1 MTSEMPVTGPVG
13 NTYTWGIRK
22 GERTMVIGFIG
33 LGNMAKAMI
42 SGIIDNG
49 VAAPEEI
56 IGSAKTN
63 ETCEK
68 VKKKFCIETTTDSL
82 KVASSADV
90 LILAVKPQVL
100 KDVAAGIKGLIK
112 KDAIVISIAAGRSLA
127 DLSSMLGRDE
137 KIVRFMPNT
146 PAMVG
151 AGITAV
157 CPNEHIT
164 SEELETVLK
173 ISNSCGESEV
183 IPESMMDAFC
193 AVAGSSPAYVFMF
206 LEAMADAAV
215 KAGIP
220 RQKAYKFAGQA
231 VMGSA
236 KLMLETGDHPAVL
249 KDMVCSPG
257 GTTIEAVQVLEEAG
271 LRAAVMDAI
280 EACVEK
286 SKNM

>member
-1 MTSEMPVTGPVG
+1 
-13 NTYTWGIRK
+13 
-22 GERTMVIGFIG
+22 MVIGFIG
-33 LGNMAKAMI
+33 LGNMATAMI

-56 IGSAKTN
+56 LGSAKTV
-63 ETCEK
+63 ETCER
-68 VKKKFCIETTTDSL
+68 VKKKYDITTTTDNIQ
-82 KVASSADV
+82 VASNADV
-90 LILAVKPQVL
+90 LILAVKPQML
-100 KDVAAGIKGLIK
+100 KDVAATLKGMIK
-112 KDAIVISIAAGRSLA
+112 KDALVISIAAGRSLK
-127 DLSSMLGRDE
+127 DLSEMIGSKE

-157 CPNEHIT
+157 CPNEFV
-164 SEELETVLK
+164 SKEDLELALK

-183 IPESMMDAFC
+183 IPESQMDAFC

-206 LEAMADAAV
+206 LEALADAAV

-220 RQKAYKFAGQA
+220 RNKAYKFAGHA

-236 KLMLETGDHPAVL
+236 KLMLETNEHPAVL
-249 KDMVCSPG
+249 KDMVCSPA

-271 LRAAVMDAI
+271 LRAAVMDAV